1 MEGPRDVNSR
11 VHTSELREA
20 DPRFHPSRTADPLT
34 YETFYGLDEQ
44 PFSLSSDPRFL
55 YHSVA
60 HDRAAQ
66 TMFDAIRRRD
76 GIVVLTGEAGV
87 GKTMLCRAVLD
98 QLDRRTLTS
107 LVADPFDS
115 AEDLLRT
122 VLVDFGVISHDDVAH
137 GPLARASRADLSVAL
152 RDFLFSLA
160 PLEAFAVVI
169 IDEAQRLSI
178 ELLEEIR
185 VIGDLGGDEQL
196 LQLML
201 VGQPAL
207 LATLAKP
214 ELRQLVRRVS
224 ARSSLGP
231 LAGDEVAGYVTH
243 RLGVAGTNPRVEFDD
258 GSIARL
264 YELSGGVPRII
275 NLLCDRALALG
286 QEASASTIDEQMVDS
301 AAEDLDL
308 ALTGSRSSLVRVAAT
323 LAVLVLLGVIG
334 AAAGAFVFRS
344 DVSALISRWQ
354 ALPPPP
360 PGPHPALA
368 PPYKPAQPLEILRG
382 RK

>member
-1 MEGPRDVNSR
+1 
-11 VHTSELREA
+11 
-20 DPRFHPSRTADPLT
+20 
-34 YETFYGLDEQ
+34 
-44 PFSLSSDPRFL
+44 
-55 YHSVA
+55 
-60 HDRAAQ
+60 
-66 TMFDAIRRRD
+66 
-76 GIVVLTGEAGV
+76 
-87 GKTMLCRAVLD
+87 MLCRAVLD

-122 VLVDFGVISHDDVAH
+122 VLVDFGVISHDDVAL
-137 GPLARASRADLSVAL
+137 GRLARASRADLSVAL

-207 LATLAKP
+207 SATLEKP

-264 YELSGGVPRII
+264 HELSGGVPRII

-368 PPYKPAQPLEILRG
+368 PPYKPAPPLEILRG
-382 RK
+382 RE